1 MSQLPLLYPRQWM
14 RMFAKPGRLG
24 VNPVDEKDEDPGTPV
39 QAFPTD
45 LSVGA
50 AQPETARVDR
60 CLFQAANNKNL
71 GSLRCR
77 DFVER

>member
-1 MSQLPLLYPRQWM
+1 M
-14 RMFAKPGRLG
+14 RVLAKPGRLG
-24 VNPVDEKDEDPGTPV
+24 VNPADGKDEDTGSPV

-50 AQPETARVDR
+50 AQPETARVDG

-77 DFVER
+77 DFVERQSGK